1 MPRSFAVLLLIASLA
16 LTGCVSKSAHE
27 AIQIQLEECRA
38 DKQASQGAA
47 EACEKRYDREI
58 ARFDTLDS
66 TLEEVVPE
74 ALATFRSEREE
85 ILEQVPVQVREEVE
99 SYLDEFATAVA
110 RSFQRL
116 SDDNDKILSE
126 LGTAKIELAKLSAD
140 TEALISAGVD
150 TTIQEV
156 REGQA
161 SRETLDAR
169 SASIVAMILDFDRS
183 RINCKSC
190 DNRLR
195 LNKKEIQAITAF
207 HGDLIENLQGFAAPA
222 GAQGEEDVLEP
233 MSDDEA
239 PESVPDDDLET
250 IGDEEGG
257 R

>member
-1 MPRSFAVLLLIASLA
+1 MARFFTVLLFVASLA
-16 LTGCVSKSAHE
+16 LAGCVSKSAHE
-27 AIQIQLEECRA
+27 AVQVQLDECRA
-38 DKQASQGAA
+38 DKQASQSAA
-47 EACEKRYDREI
+47 DACEKRYDREI

-74 ALATFRSEREE
+74 ALATFRAEREE
-85 ILEQVPVQVREEVE
+85 ILEQVPVQVRDEVE

-116 SDDNDKILSE
+116 SDDNEKILSE

-150 TTIQEV
+150 STIQEV

-161 SRETLDAR
+161 SRQDLDAR
-169 SASIVAMILDFDRS
+169 SAAIVATILQFDRT
-183 RINCKSC
+183 RINCKDC
-190 DNRLR
+190 GERLR

-207 HGDLIENLQGFAAPA
+207 HSKLIEDLQGFAAPV
-222 GAQGEEDVLEP
+222 GSQGEEDVIEP
-233 MSDDEA
+233 MPDEDMEAEVDDEG
-239 PESVPDDDLET
+239 T
-250 IGDEEGG
+250 